1 MPPYINET
9 NNGAVAP
16 RITVRTLRAQRDG
29 AEIAVGITVERGE
42 QSESVLLP
50 LSTDAYCELK
60 PQKGEITEEQFLLLE
75 TASRRCMAIRCG
87 ENLLSY
93 GPNTAQ
99 ALTRKIVKH
108 GFSREEAE
116 EATAHLL
123 SLGLIDEL
131 SDLEHEVEKCLRKYW
146 GERRIRAHL
155 WNRGF
160 DPQTL
165 EKLPEILES
174 VDFPALC
181 ATLIRKHYGGI
192 PEDAAGR
199 NRMNAALYRYGFSFA
214 EVRAAARILKD
225 E

>member
-1 MPPYINET
+1 
-9 NNGAVAP
+9 
-16 RITVRTLRAQRDG
+16 
-29 AEIAVGITVERGE
+29 VGITIERGE
-42 QSESVLLP
+42 QSESLLLP
-50 LSTDAYCELK
+50 ISTDAYCELK
-60 PQKGEITEEQFLLLE
+60 PQKGEITEEQLLRLQA
-75 TASRRCMAIRCG
+75 ASRRYLAIRCG

-99 ALTRKIVKH
+99 TLIRKIGRH

-116 EATAHLL
+116 AATAHLL
-123 SLGLIDEL
+123 SLGLIDEQ
-131 SDLEHEVEKCLRKYW
+131 SDMEREVEKCLRKYW

-155 WNRGF
+155 WSRGF
-160 DPQTL
+160 DPKTL
-165 EKLPEILES
+165 EGLPEILEEI
-174 VDFPALC
+174 DFPALC

-192 PEDAAGR
+192 PEDAEGR